1 MAIGQGFPFALC
13 FLPKCV
19 GDYIMS
25 VIGIVC
31 KGGVAN
37 RWGRRALTPHYN
49 RLLGIKYICVAT
61 FSMCS

>member
-25 VIGIVC
+25 VIGIEFNLV
-31 KGGVAN
+31 
-37 RWGRRALTPHYN
+37 
-49 RLLGIKYICVAT
+49 
-61 FSMCS
+61 